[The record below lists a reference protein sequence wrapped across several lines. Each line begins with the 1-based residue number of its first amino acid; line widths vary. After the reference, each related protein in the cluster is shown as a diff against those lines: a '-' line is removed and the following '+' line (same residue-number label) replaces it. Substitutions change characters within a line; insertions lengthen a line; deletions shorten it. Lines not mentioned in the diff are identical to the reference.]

1 MAYDSPGRSVDDG
14 GAVSHLSGPPGDYI
28 AIEHVRFLVFG
39 RGGLLDI
46 FHHIV
51 LGFQVATTWENLLFC
66 FIGTLIGTLIGVLP
80 GIGPTTGVA
89 ILIPIT
95 FGMNATTAIIT
106 MCGVYYGAMYG
117 GSTTSILLNVPGESS
132 SVMTTLD
139 GYQMAKKGRPGP
151 ALGMAALASFI
162 AGTFAVLMLT
172 FIAPLLASYAVSFG
186 PPEYFALTF
195 MGLTMVTSLG
205 GDSPLKGVISGV
217 LGLIFACVGIDAISG
232 VARFTFDAMSLL
244 DGVGFIGMAV
254 GLFAAS
260 EVLVNLEQPM
270 QQIFTK
276 AKLNFL
282 GLFPNLRDWKDS
294 LGAIWRGSIIGFFVG
309 VLPGAGA
316 TIASFMAYALE
327 KKLSRHPE
335 KFGTGVIE
343 GVAAPEGANNAA
355 AGGAMV
361 PLLTLGIPGSGTTA
375 VLLGALLIHGLR
387 PGPLLFSTRPDFV
400 WGVIASMYIGNVMLV
415 IQNMPMIG
423 IWVRLLKVPYKVLM
437 PLIITISAV
446 GVFAT
451 DNNIFDMWVMFFFGV
466 IGYVMRKLDYPPAPM
481 VLALVL
487 GPMVEMSLR
496 QSLTIS
502 HGSISIFFTRPIS
515 AVLTVV
521 ALLSLFSPLLRLL
534 WIRYRGRQAVA

>member
-1 MAYDSPGRSVDDG
+1 MGFDVALSP
-14 GAVSHLSGPPGDYI
+14 L
-28 AIEHVRFLVFG
+28 
-39 RGGLLDI
+39 
-46 FHHIV
+46 
-51 LGFQVATTWENLLFC
+51 NLLMC
-66 FIGTLIGTLIGVLP
+66 FIGVLIGTLIGVLP

-139 GYQMAKKGRPGP
+139 GYQMAKNGRPGP

-172 FIAPLLASYAVSFG
+172 FLSPPLANYAVSFG

-195 MGLTMVTSLG
+195 MGLTLVTSLG
-205 GDSPLKGVISGV
+205 GNSPLKGLISGV
-217 LGLIFACVGIDAISG
+217 FGLLVACVGIDAQSG
-232 VARFTFDAMSLL
+232 VARFTFGSMYLL
-244 DGVGFIGMAV
+244 DGVGFIGVAV
-254 GLFAAS
+254 GLFAAA
-260 EVLVNLEQPM
+260 EVLVNIEEPM
-270 QQIFTK
+270 QQIYTD
-276 AKLNFL
+276 AKLNL
-282 GLFPNLRDWKDS
+282 RSLFPNLQDWKDS
-294 LGAIWRGSIIGFFVG
+294 FGALWRGSIIGFFVG

-316 TIASFMAYALE
+316 TISSFMAYAAE
-327 KKLSRHPE
+327 KKFSKHPE
-335 KFGTGVIE
+335 KFGTGIIE

-355 AGGAMV
+355 AGGALV

-375 VLLGALLIHGLR
+375 VLLGALMIHGLR
-387 PGPLLFSTRPDFV
+387 PGPMLFSAHPDFV
-400 WGVIASMYIGNVMLV
+400 WGLIASMYIGNVLLV
-415 IQNMPMIG
+415 ILNMPLIG
-423 IWVRLLKVPYKVLM
+423 LWVRLLKVPYKVLM

-451 DNNIFDMWVMFFFGV
+451 DNNVFDMWVMAVFGV
-466 IGYVMRKLDYPPAPM
+466 IGYIMKKLDYPPAPA

-502 HGSISIFFTRPIS
+502 HGNLGVFFTRPIS
-515 AVLTVV
+515 ATLTVF
-521 ALLSLFSPLLRLL
+521 AIISLFAPLFRIL
-534 WIRYRGRQAVA
+534 WIRLRKAKGAG